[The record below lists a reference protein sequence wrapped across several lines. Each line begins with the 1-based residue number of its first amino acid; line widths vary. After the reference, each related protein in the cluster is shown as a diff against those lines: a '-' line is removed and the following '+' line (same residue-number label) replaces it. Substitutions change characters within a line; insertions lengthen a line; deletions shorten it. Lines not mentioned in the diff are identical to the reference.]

1 MIYLIFILTYHSL
14 CVCVCLAGIGGATAV
29 AGLLFWILFK
39 KYNALEEEM
48 NKLED
53 NGEVAVRAADINA
66 TGRVT

>member
-1 MIYLIFILTYHSL
+1 MNHLIFYSDLSL
-14 CVCVCLAGIGGATAV
+14 LCVCLAGIGVATAV

-39 KYNALEEEM
+39 KYNAREEEM

-66 TGRVT
+66 TGRTVT